1 MDPKFG
7 LLFPDPVDP
16 QFNQKFT
23 DVDNDIFKVVFYPD
37 RIYHAA
43 YFNATRSPRYR
54 YNVSEVRNAFDI
66 TVLKAEVYLDGIFL
80 SNVLRVEYR
89 GARLTEVA
97 REKDRF
103 LREQILMHIRLLDP
117 AIPDD
122 APEQGPAAD
131 LYLHFDKWIN
141 AYQTEIWESVAPPPR
156 KYHDFKVLDQIGRMG
171 SITSVFAF
179 KDLIRDLRSLRRL
192 ELSFRENDIDL
203 PFGYQIRD
211 AQWDNNYTRNHQ
223 APVSPEPSD
232 NDKNTIVDSSYL
244 IDFQRGHFL
253 ENVDAI
259 APVRYRNGMMEPTN
273 PEANNNN
280 IIEMRWVL
288 QREFASS
295 VVFFHKV
302 TIPPGTV
309 EGTHRHIGTEEL
321 YCVVEGEG
329 VAYMGEGDDPNNA
342 KYPMVNR
349 AIYGYGLD
357 TKACRELPVKPG
369 SVIYTKSGGIHG
381 IRNQSADKPLR
392 FVAFLYHTS

>member
-1 MDPKFG
+1 MDPR
-7 LLFPDPVDP
+7 LAEMFPDPSDP
-16 QFNQKFT
+16 QFNQKYT
-23 DVDNDIFKVVFYPD
+23 DPQNDIFKVVFYPD

-43 YFNATRSPRYR
+43 YFNATRSARYR
-54 YNVSEVRNAFDI
+54 YNVFEVRNAFDI

-89 GARLTEVA
+89 GARLTEVS

-103 LREQILMHIRLLDP
+103 LREQIVMNIRLLDP
-117 AIPDD
+117 KIPDD
-122 APEQGPAAD
+122 QAEQGPAAS

-141 AYQTEIWESVAPPPR
+141 AYQTEIWESVSAPPR

-179 KDLIRDLRSLRRL
+179 KDLLRDVGALRRL

-203 PFGYQIRD
+203 PFGYQIND
-211 AQWDNNYTRNHQ
+211 PQWDNNYTRNHQ
-223 APVSPEPSD
+223 APVSRLPSD
-232 NDKNTIVDSSYL
+232 NDKNTIVDNSYL
-244 IDFQRGHFL
+244 IDFQRGHFFD
-253 ENVDAI
+253 EVDKI
-259 APVRYRNGMMEPTN
+259 APVLYRNGMMEPTN

-302 TIPPGTV
+302 TIPPGAI

-321 YCVVEGEG
+321 YCIVEGEG
-329 VAYMGEGDDPNNA
+329 VAYMGDGDDPNNS
-342 KYPMVNR
+342 KYPLVNR
-349 AIYGYGLD
+349 AIYGLG
-357 TKACRELPVKPG
+357 TSACREVPVRPG

-381 IRNQSADKPLR
+381 IRNPSSDKPLR